1 MRPFGAARR
10 AGTLFER
17 RGTACGLGQQKIHEE
32 AQERNS
38 RGQRCYS
45 LAWLVVSCARV
56 AGPVSGSVADA
67 SHRMIYMGRS
77 KLCFCVV
84 VDLSYSTDD
93 GEEFS

>member
-1 MRPFGAARR
+1 MDWVSRRSTRKRRSGTHAAN
-10 AGTLFER
+10 AMTSQF
-17 RGTACGLGQQKIHEE
+17 
-32 AQERNS
+32 
-38 RGQRCYS
+38 
-45 LAWLVVSCARV
+45 VVSCTRV

-77 KLCFCVV
+77 KLCFCVA

>member
-10 AGTLFER
+10 AGTLLDR
-17 RGTACGLGQQKIHEE
+17 RG
-32 AQERNS
+32 AQPGKRVS
-38 RGQRCYS
+38 RRSTRKRRSGTHAANAVASRF
-45 LAWLVVSCARV
+45 VVSCTRV

-67 SHRMIYMGRS
+67 AHRTIYMGRS
-77 KLCFCVV
+77 KLCFCVA